1 MGFHA
6 HSSSMLMLEKKM
18 ELIQRRPPRAFSG
31 ERASGLRELYSA
43 TNGCLGIISLERIA
57 SVNKRYNTKA
67 YVLVKENNGLNT
79 KDQTKSVFY
88 NRQTIPAVFTLAGIT
103 TDDGYKIEVNSRFE
117 HPIAQEEIIKILNGK
132 YRCDFTD
139 QDIVVTYINGNYY
152 SVEALVNSLGY
163 IGKAT
168 LAVGIE
174 EEIPL
179 IPTEHALFDSESS
192 ILNANIDLNGRVY
205 PVASERLF
213 TEENV
218 IFHEFT
224 KSDQSKLTYFLN
236 LNEVSLTAKTTV
248 DISSRPAGANL
259 NETVRPSNGQ
269 FILSEF
275 VRATTEIPVETL
287 DVPKEIRFTSWL
299 NSIDKIDAIFD
310 IKINGV
316 LTTLKEINEGH
327 ELVDIDTAN
336 DVLILSNKTYQPVEI
351 YLRAK
356 TISLPAMEDPR
367 FTFIQVEN
375 QPELIGGY
383 EVYGYRLA
391 ALVKPLQNLVV
402 KHWVPQK
409 PLYTTLMT
417 RLAQTVGEPPEVVE
431 ENGIIKEIL
440 QLNLD
445 HDDYDTYYN
454 ILSVEGTIKT
464 SNASLARNGVLFLDI
479 FAINKEQWEILQQA
493 DLNAPLLQITRTNQ
507 GFEEV
512 AAVFSVNQLLARGV
526 WDAESEHFVFA
537 FNCRDDWEGT
547 TKFVYNG
554 NGLFLPT
561 NLTLMTVRD
570 LTKLYL
576 PKFFILEQAAWD
588 VLKDRRTDWATRFGP
603 DAFTGTPTLL
613 NHTGNSTDFT
623 FTYNVVPSK
632 DELQQGYVNV
642 GFLVAIQFHQDI
654 KPILDRA
661 MQRYNPADAN
671 KALMKLIGVGPNLET
686 FILTYGQY
694 RNVGFQS
701 FYHDEDAGI
710 YTLVTRCTTRI
721 NLEPGFDLG
730 NGPSEV
736 DRTDAVG
743 SIQLSFDADGIY
755 GSVFTGGDNID
766 RRKVTNHIAFNSPNF
781 KSPAFEIAANQA
793 TLFNHPMIQAKIR
806 EIYPEDVNANGP
818 TDHLIINQTK
828 NILEVNIKRIQG
840 ITSFWVITECLLTP
854 EQYANMNK
862 CVFVDSDGN
871 THVGEDFK
879 KMLVAF
885 DGHYYL
891 PFRAANP
898 VSNWVFNLAYT
909 VDSDGGELV
918 YTPTTTAMSISV
930 NVINPPMPLF
940 MLVDKLADDA
950 SQQDLLDHTIS
961 PGYTPITIP
970 LASPFD
976 AFKAPIMPILGLT
989 FSEAANQT
997 IVDGS
1002 VEGIDEKTIVG
1013 VEFKLFI
1020 TEEELAAKPD
1030 NDDLVAVIS
1039 KVGTSWTLNLPRS
1052 LFKRQTYVKDGDV
1065 YLYLLFKL
1073 GELGGFNGEYKIE
1086 VDWDGIGTNDD
1097 YIINGTDHNSFYKQ
1111 TLAFVLDLNA
1121 RFLPRDLD
1129 SPIFYWTNITAQREM
1144 YAKLY
1149 AGELS
1154 AAHDYPWLEPDM
1166 ITFGKNGAIATVNAI
1181 VPPDQSRD
1189 YALFVES
1196 SVTDETYALMDG
1208 GTLKIRQPN
1217 LNNGNWIDADLKTI
1231 KANLFKYNGKYYYA
1245 QNMGSTV
1252 DSWVQELQVDLDA
1265 GGKKYKVMNSRL
1277 EAMISLQP
1285 QIYSPVFGWATNQ
1298 SQLLTAL
1305 KAGTIVA
1312 AGIDPTTVVDPS
1324 RVEYGTL
1331 TSLDFNAEVVKDA
1344 NKSLV
1349 AFLEFQGSEED
1360 FQALNDQTTLTT
1372 RINGG
1377 NEVVIAWTQLRAK
1390 MITYNN
1396 RHYLPQVYTQV
1407 QGIESNV
1414 MQLDV
1419 DGLGK
1424 LYLPSTVE
1432 LETNVAWF
1440 DSIASPKIIL
1450 APNQLELLTAAKLG
1464 TLPADPNNPLD
1475 PAKLAE
1481 PAGMTYSISETSMTA
1496 TYVGPTA
1503 KEVPMFAQIMASDAE
1518 FAKLGTQSKIAIV
1531 NTEGVEQL
1539 IPWADFSASVILF
1552 GGKRYLIANKGVT
1565 QGVIDRTYLIDTD
1578 KDKLRYTPTTSTVSA
1593 NIAYT
1598 ASIASPVVKVAA
1610 NQSALLAAI
1619 HSGSINTGKSA
1630 ANYVLANE
1638 VIYGNITDTSF
1649 AAEAVTAATKIIPV
1663 FAELVI
1669 SDSDFAKLNENSSV
1683 KIKEGTQAEITIN
1696 GNTLKAQ
1703 LITYAGKR
1711 YLISELM
1718 KATASSDTTFKIDLD
1733 GTGRYY
1739 LETTS
1744 NVKATSTWVT
1754 PIASPKLTF
1763 ATNQVELLNAAIAG
1777 TLVLPD
1783 VNKTDLVKTE
1793 NITWNT
1799 LIADEYAVTILR
1811 EDAVDATLTLPTF
1824 LKVHI
1829 TDAEV
1834 AAVGPNGTF
1843 NVKAGAN
1850 NSDIPLSV
1858 AVDQLLKYN
1867 NEYFWA
1873 LLQQTNKDSVA
1884 ATEKL
1889 IFTVDYDGA
1898 SGPYYKPTVSDLD
1911 VTVNFINQQQ
1921 SPVFEIAQN
1930 IGTLNDLI
1938 MSGDIVVPGLPP
1950 VIGWVN
1956 SNEWEIPTINAN
1968 TLELIVTPTDP
1979 NANVV
1984 GFTLKVLIT
1993 DEVYGKLDQNT
2004 TLVLR
2009 RPNGEA
2015 LSLGAGLS
2023 LKDMIYKYEGN
2034 YYMTFNLEREM
2045 SDFFNDV
2052 TLIIDV
2058 DGPGNLYI
2066 PKTSLI
2072 NAMIAWREN
2081 IKCDDAPIVTQCVSL
2096 KGRFQVKVDGQF
2108 VNDSVALAQDEM
2120 IAYFNTAHPEH
2131 GIAVD
2136 RCIDISCEGA
2146 PNQTQ
2151 CVQLTGDWD
2160 VYIGDTKIGTD
2171 VASEDLPNLFTTGGQ
2186 GVVMLECED
2195 LSGKTVSTV
2204 IGGLTDLNGPNIGVQ
2219 LGDAG
2224 YEGGDLMQL
2233 NQFLV
2238 ERGFEVV
2245 PLVKSGGCQ
2254 PTDVSW
2260 DIPAGSPVLTE
2271 GNTVYAAMYLETE
2284 EPQEVGTW
2292 DFNING
2298 TTVSLPTTVMI
2309 TQITLNSVTRE
2320 PTWYLFGTGD
2330 SAISGTAE
2338 IEATGTPI
2346 NQVTLFG
2353 HEATDP
2359 LPEGFIKLAANI
2371 TLKKLP
2377 AEVLPHL
2384 TATDVDYFGTILG
2397 DTELTYHTCAMN
2409 SEQPA

>member
-1 MGFHA
+1 
-6 HSSSMLMLEKKM
+6 M

-43 TNGCLGIISLERIA
+43 TNGCLGIISLERIT

-88 NRQTIPAVFTLAGIT
+88 NRQTIPAVFTLAGIK

-224 KSDQSKLTYFLN
+224 KGDQSKLTYFLN

-275 VRATTEIPVETL
+275 VRATTEIPVEPL

-299 NSIDKIDAIFD
+299 NSIEKIDAIFD
-310 IKINGV
+310 IKVNGV
-316 LTTLKEINEGH
+316 LTSLSEINEGH

-336 DVLILSNKTYQPVEI
+336 NVLILSNKTYQPVDI

-356 TISLPAMEDPR
+356 TISLPAMEDPN
-367 FTFIQVEN
+367 FTFIRVED
-375 QPELIGGY
+375 QPELVGGY

-402 KHWVPQK
+402 KHWVPAK
-409 PLYTTLMT
+409 ALYTTLMT
-417 RLAQTVGEPPEVVE
+417 RLSQVVGEPPEVVE
-431 ENGIIKEIL
+431 ENGVITEIL
-440 QLNLD
+440 QLNLN

-454 ILSVEGTIKT
+454 ILSVEGTAKT
-464 SNASLARNGVLFLDI
+464 SNATLARNGVLFLDI
-479 FAINKEQWEILQQA
+479 FAINKEQWDILQQA
-493 DLNAPLLQITRTNQ
+493 DLNAPLLQITRVNQ

-526 WDAESEHFVFA
+526 WDVESEHFVFA

-547 TKFVYNG
+547 TKFVYNS

-561 NLTLMTVRD
+561 TLTLSTTRD

-588 VLKDRRTDWATRFGP
+588 ELKQRRTDWANRFGP
-603 DAFTGTPTLL
+603 NAFTGTPTLL
-613 NHTGNSTDFT
+613 NHTGNSRDFT
-623 FTYNVVPSK
+623 FTYNVVPTK
-632 DELQQGYVNV
+632 DEIQQGYVNA

-661 MQRYNPADAN
+661 MQRFNSADAS
-671 KALMKLIGVGPNLET
+671 KSLMKLIGVGPNLEA
-686 FILTYGQY
+686 FNLTYGQY
-694 RNVGFQS
+694 RNVGFQD

-721 NLEPGFDLG
+721 DLDPNFDLG

-736 DRTDAVG
+736 DRTDNVG
-743 SIQLSFDADGIY
+743 SIQLSFDADSIY
-755 GSVFTGGDNID
+755 GSVFSGGDNID
-766 RRKVTNHIAFNSPNF
+766 RRNVINHIAFNSPNF

-828 NILEVNIKRIQG
+828 NILEVNIKRIAG
-840 ITSFWVITECLLTP
+840 ITSFWVITECLLTA

-862 CVFVDSDGN
+862 CVFADTDGN
-871 THVGEDFK
+871 LFVGEEFK

-918 YTPTTTAMSISV
+918 YTPTTTAMSISI

-940 MLVDKLADDA
+940 MLVDKLADDE
-950 SQQDLLDHTIS
+950 SQQNLLNHTIS

-970 LASPFD
+970 IASPFD
-976 AFKAPIMPILGLT
+976 AFKAPLMPILGLT
-989 FSEAANQT
+989 FSEVANQT
-997 IVDGS
+997 VVDGS
-1002 VEGIDEKTIVG
+1002 VEGIDEQTIVG

-1030 NDDLVAVIS
+1030 NDDLVAIIR

-1065 YLYLLFKL
+1065 HLYMLFKL
-1073 GELGGFNGEYKIE
+1073 GELGGFNGEYTIE

-1097 YIINGTDHNSFYKQ
+1097 YIINGVDHNSFYKQ
-1111 TLAFVLDLNA
+1111 TLAFVLDLDA

-1129 SPIFYWTNITAQREM
+1129 SPIFYWTNLTAQREM

-1154 AAHDYPWLEPDM
+1154 APHDNPWLEPDM

-1181 VPPDQSRD
+1181 LPPDASRD
-1189 YALFVES
+1189 YVLFVES
-1196 SVTDETYALMDG
+1196 SVTDETYPLMDG

-1265 GGKKYKVMNSRL
+1265 SGKKYKVMNSRL

-1298 SQLLTAL
+1298 LQLLTAL

-1312 AGIDPTTVVDPS
+1312 SGIDAATVIDPS
-1324 RVEYGTL
+1324 RVEYGVL
-1331 TSLDFNAEVVKDA
+1331 TSLDFNAGVVKDA
-1344 NKSLV
+1344 QKVLV
-1349 AFLEFQGSEED
+1349 AFLEFQGTEED
-1360 FQALNDQTTLTT
+1360 YQSLNDQTTLTT

-1377 NEVVIAWTQLRAK
+1377 NEVVMAWTQLQSK
-1390 MITYNN
+1390 MVTFNN
-1396 RHYLPQVYTQV
+1396 RHYLPQIYTQI

-1432 LETNVAWF
+1432 IETNVAWY
-1440 DSIASPKIIL
+1440 DQIASPKIIL
-1450 APNQLELLTAAKLG
+1450 APNQLELLTAAKVG
-1464 TLPADPNNPLD
+1464 ALPADPKNPLD

-1496 TYVGPTA
+1496 TYVGPEA
-1503 KEVPMFAQIMASDAE
+1503 KEVPVFAQIVATDSE
-1518 FAKLGTQSKIAIV
+1518 FSKLGTQSKIAVV

-1539 IPWADFSASVILF
+1539 IPWADFLASVITY
-1552 GGKRYLIANKGVT
+1552 GGKRYLIVNKGIS
-1565 QGVIDRTYLIDTD
+1565 QGAVDRTYLIDTD
-1578 KDKLRYTPTTSTVSA
+1578 SNKLRYTPTISTVSA
-1593 NIAYT
+1593 DIAYT

-1619 HSGSINTGKSA
+1619 HSGSINTGKPASS
-1630 ANYVLANE
+1630 YVLANE
-1638 VIYGNITDTSF
+1638 VIYGNMTDTTF

-1669 SDSDFAKLNENSSV
+1669 SDLDYAKLNDTSIV
-1683 KIKEGTQAEITIN
+1683 KIKEGNQTELTIN
-1696 GNTLKAQ
+1696 GNALKAQ
-1703 LITYAGKR
+1703 LIAYGGKR

-1718 KATASSDTTFKIDLD
+1718 KASATSDTTFKIDLD

-1777 TLVLPD
+1777 TLVIPG
-1783 VNKTDLVKTE
+1783 VEKENMVKTE

-1811 EDAVDATLTLPTF
+1811 EDAVNETLTLATF

-1829 TDAEV
+1829 TDDEV
-1834 AAVGPNGTF
+1834 ANVGPNGTM
-1843 NVKAGAN
+1843 NLKMGAN
-1850 NSDIPLSV
+1850 VSDVPLNV
-1858 AVDQLLKYN
+1858 AIDQLVKFN
-1867 NEYFWA
+1867 NEYFWVVTH
-1873 LLQQTNKDSVA
+1873 QTNKDSVVSNENA
-1884 ATEKL
+1884 
-1889 IFTVDYDGA
+1889 IYTVDYDGA
-1898 SGPYYKPTVSDLD
+1898 NAPYYKPTVSDLD
-1911 VTVNFINQQQ
+1911 LMINYLNQQQ

-1930 IGTLNDLI
+1930 IKTINDLI
-1938 MSGDIVVPGLPP
+1938 MAGEIVIPALGPIV
-1950 VIGWVN
+1950 GWVN
-1956 SNEWEIPTINAN
+1956 SAEWEIPTINAN
-1968 TLELIVTPTDP
+1968 TLDLIVTPS
-1979 NANVV
+1979 NASNNVV
-1984 GFTLKVLIT
+1984 GITLKVLIT

-2023 LKDMIYKYEGN
+2023 LKDMIYKYEGT

-2045 SDFFNDV
+2045 SEFFKDV

-2072 NAMIAWREN
+2072 NAMVTWREN
-2081 IKCDDAPIVTQCVSL
+2081 IKCDDAPILTQCLSL

-2108 VNDSVALAQDEM
+2108 VNDGNTLEQNEM
-2120 IAYFNTAHPEH
+2120 ITYFNTTHPEH

-2136 RCIDISCEGA
+2136 RCIDISCDGA

-2151 CVQLTGDWD
+2151 CVQLTGEWD

-2171 VASEDLPNLFTTGGQ
+2171 VASDDLPSLFTTGGQ
-2186 GVVMLECED
+2186 GVVMVPCED
-2195 LSGKTVSTV
+2195 TSGKTVSTV
-2204 IGGLTDLNGPNIGVQ
+2204 ITGVNDISGPNIGVK
-2219 LGDAG
+2219 LGNDS
-2224 YEGGDLMQL
+2224 YEGGTIAQMAEYLTA
-2233 NQFLV
+2233 
-2238 ERGFEVV
+2238 RGFEVV
-2245 PLVKSGGCQ
+2245 PLTKSTGCQ
-2254 PTDVSW
+2254 PTDVTW
-2260 DIPAGSPVLTE
+2260 NIPSGSPVLTE
-2271 GNTVYAAMYLETE
+2271 GNTVYAAMYIEVYTDV
-2284 EPQEVGTW
+2284 PQEIGTW
-2292 DFNING
+2292 DLNING
-2298 TTVSLPTTVMI
+2298 ATVTLPSNIKI
-2309 TQITLNSVTRE
+2309 TQVTINSVTKD
-2320 PTWYLFGTGD
+2320 PTWILFGTD
-2330 SAISGTAE
+2330 DKAIDGAGT
-2338 IEATGTPI
+2338 IEGVGYPVNEVSI
-2346 NQVTLFG
+2346 FG

-2359 LPEGFIKLAANI
+2359 LPEGYMKLAADI
-2371 TLKKLP
+2371 TFKKLP
-2377 AEVLPHL
+2377 PEVTAHF
-2384 TATDVDYFGTILG
+2384 TATDVDYFGTLIG
-2397 DTELTYHTCAMN
+2397 NTELTFHTCAVNNN
-2409 SEQPA
+2409 SQPA